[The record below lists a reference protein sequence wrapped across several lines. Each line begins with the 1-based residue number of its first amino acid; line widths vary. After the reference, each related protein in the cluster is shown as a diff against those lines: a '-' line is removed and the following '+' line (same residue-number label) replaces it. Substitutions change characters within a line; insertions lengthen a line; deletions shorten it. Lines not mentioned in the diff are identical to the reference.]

1 MDASAQTKHLLWPG
15 ADVTLNIGLGKGSGH
30 TTVGVPHRLRVITKL
45 LPQILQPGYVAHLE
59 LVPRHTWTGEPML
72 VVQGTLVT
80 DIRDTDVLWQG
91 IVDAEQDCIA
101 CYVHAVPWN
110 GSVQPHGFLFGPRRE
125 AWGEFNINFFSFLG
139 DKHE

>member
-1 MDASAQTKHLLWPG
+1 MDASAQTRHLLWPG

-30 TTVGVPHRLRVITKL
+30 TIVGVPHRLRVITKL
-45 LPQILQPGYVAHLE
+45 LPQILKPGYVAHLE

-72 VVQGTLVT
+72 VVQGTFVT
-80 DIRDTDVLWQG
+80 DINAHDILWQG

-101 CYVHAVPWN
+101 CWLHADPIGMVP
-110 GSVQPHGFLFGPRRE
+110 PHGFLFGPRRE